1 MRREG
6 ESSIGSERMVS
17 VGTVRT
23 GSERMVS
30 VGTVRTGSERMVSV
44 GTVPCPVVDVE
55 KSVVVPEQEQEHEG
69 NNSGIGGT

>member
-6 ESSIGSERMVS
+6 ESSI
-17 VGTVRT
+17 

-69 NNSGIGGT
+69 NNSGIGGTQTQGS